1 MLDMEVSESERRVR
15 FDIPIEVGESIN
27 YIQLGRRKSIPFGRE
42 RSKPAKILKQKGESN
57 LCYIIYR

>member
-27 YIQLGRRKSIPFGRE
+27 YIQLGRRKKYTIWSRE
-42 RSKPAKILKQKGESN
+42 EQASQDPQAERGE
-57 LCYIIYR
+57 